1 MPQQHPVAVVQEATR
16 LRVFGDGERLQQFQV
31 VARVGAAVGGL
42 RVLLQCLT
50 EIGRQNGV
58 WLVN

>member
-16 LRVFGDGERLQQFQV
+16 LRVLGDGERLQQLQV

-42 RVLLQCLT
+42 QVLLQRLT